1 MSGQRFLAF
10 GLILILITACSGP
23 EGSGPKPVSPGIA
36 EAQKDI
42 AAGKLVLREPP
53 IPAPGWYGDYHRL
66 LKEKGIDVEIVSR
79 QGPKALLDDDL
90 TYNQTMTTEIEKKHG
105 AGIVNKLHRQ
115 AEEDWKAKT
124 KN

>member
-1 MSGQRFLAF
+1 MSGQRFLASSLV
-10 GLILILITACSGP
+10 LICITACSGP

-42 AAGKLVLREPP
+42 AAGKLILREPP

-66 LKEKGIDVEIVSR
+66 LKEKGIDVEMV
-79 QGPKALLDDDL
+79 KALLDDDL

-105 AGIVNKLHRQ
+105 AGIIGKLQKQ
-115 AEEDWKAKT
+115 AEEDWKAK
-124 KN
+124 K